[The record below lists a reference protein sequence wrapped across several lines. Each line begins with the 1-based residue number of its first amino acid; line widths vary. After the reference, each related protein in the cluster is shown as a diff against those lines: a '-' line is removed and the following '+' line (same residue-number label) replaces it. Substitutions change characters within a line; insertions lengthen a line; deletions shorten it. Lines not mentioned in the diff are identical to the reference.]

1 MENERFDLPQ
11 SDDTDWFDGLL
22 KDPNPETEIGPDEI
36 AVYSAGLTDPA
47 DIELEKILAEHRQQ
61 QAEEMGYTQ
70 PVDIYTQEDLFQTRA
85 VDICQ
90 DEDLTQTRAVD
101 IYAQEAAPA
110 YDSDAT
116 CVIPDATEAD
126 ATQTIPNMD
135 ETRQIVI
142 EEEAPPLSEKKKG
155 KKLLPRKSRPGIKKG
170 YGLLGI
176 PHIISTAIWA
186 VIILAIGVS
195 LGRILWV
202 CCADVMAFG
211 RPAVQASVTIEKD
224 DDIDAVAQ
232 KLAQE
237 GLIAYPELF
246 KMFAEITGKDE
257 RISAGTF
264 NLGSHLDYNAMIN
277 AMGSY
282 GSARVEV
289 EVLFPEGVNCAQV
302 FRILEKNGVCTIEEM
317 EEYAA
322 NGELKDYWFLEGVQR
337 GDKYCLEGYLAPDT
351 YKFYTNDNPKRVL
364 EKFLDEFDNRF
375 TDIMKEDLVEMQ
387 ERYSKMLSKKGY
399 SSQYIQEHP
408 LTLHQVL
415 TVASIVDRETASDS
429 ESYDLASIFYNRLTN
444 PDYPTLGS
452 DATVYYAIGD
462 YFREKDALTEADLN
476 FDSPY
481 NTRVSEGLP
490 PGPICNPSVYSLYAA
505 LDPNDTNYYF
515 FIYDREN
522 YYHLFSKTYKEHV
535 KKAEELGY

>member
-1 MENERFDLPQ
+1 MDNERFDLHTPE
-11 SDDTDWFDGLL
+11 DENWFEGLFE
-22 KDPNPETEIGPDEI
+22 DPSPEKEIGPDEI

-61 QAEEMGYTQ
+61 EAEELARTQ
-70 PVDIYTQEDLFQTRA
+70 IVD
-85 VDICQ
+85 V
-90 DEDLTQTRAVD
+90 
-101 IYAQEAAPA
+101 YAQE
-110 YDSDAT
+110 DSSSLQDDAT
-116 CVIPDATEAD
+116 CVIPPVDESDATRAIPTVPSEED
-126 ATQTIPNMD
+126 ATRVIPAMD
-135 ETRQIVI
+135 ETRQVSVP
-142 EEEAPPLSEKKKG
+142 EDLQADTGSVPEKK
-155 KKLLPRKSRPGIKKG
+155 KKLLPRKGRPGMKKG

-176 PHIISTAIWA
+176 PHILSTAVWA

-211 RPAVQASVTIEKD
+211 RPEVQASVTIEKD
-224 DDIDAVAQ
+224 DDITVVSQ
-232 KLAQE
+232 KLADA

-246 KMFAEITGKDE
+246 KMFAEITGKDQ

-277 AMGSY
+277 SMGSY
-282 GSARVEV
+282 GAARVEV
-289 EVLFPEGVNCAQV
+289 EVLFPEGINCAQA
-302 FRILEKNGVCTIEEM
+302 FRILEKNGVCTVAEL

-322 NGELKDYWFLEGVQR
+322 NGELDDYWFLEGVER
-337 GDKYCLEGYLAPDT
+337 GHKYCLEGYLAPDT
-351 YKFYTNDNPKRVL
+351 YKFYTNDSPKRVFK
-364 EKFLDEFDNRF
+364 KFLDEFDDRF
-375 TDIMKEDLVEMQ
+375 TDIMKEDLAEMQ
-387 ERYSKMLSKKGY
+387 NRYAKMLAKNGY
-399 SSQYIQEHP
+399 SNQYIEEHP

-415 TVASIVDRETASDS
+415 TIASIVDRETASDS
-429 ESYDLASIFYNRLTN
+429 ESYDIASIFYNRLTN

-481 NTRVSEGLP
+481 NTRKSEGLP

-505 LDPNDTNYYF
+505 LDPNDTKYYF

-522 YYHLFSKTYKEHV
+522 YYHHFSKNLKEHE
-535 KKAEELGY
+535 KKAAELGY